1 MLPRIL
7 ATILLL
13 VSFSMFVPLGVA
25 VFQLARGT
33 AVAGLHWLLPLA
45 IIAIGA
51 ALMGLLSRKQVP
63 LELFLVAIT
72 LWLLTA
78 GYFWVRVGI

>member
-1 MLPRIL
+1 MLPRAL

-13 VSFSMFVPLGVA
+13 VSLSMFAPLTIA
-25 VFQLARGT
+25 VVQLARGV
-33 AVAGLHWLLPLA
+33 AVDGLHWLLPLA
-45 IIAIGA
+45 ILAIGA

-63 LELFLVAIT
+63 LELFVVAVA